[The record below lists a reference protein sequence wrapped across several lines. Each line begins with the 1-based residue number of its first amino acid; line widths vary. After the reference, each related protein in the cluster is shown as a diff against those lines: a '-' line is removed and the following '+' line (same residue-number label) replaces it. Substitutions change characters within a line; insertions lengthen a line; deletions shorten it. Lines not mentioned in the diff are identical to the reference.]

1 MAVVLKNIIAQ
12 SNSIKRTMA
21 TLFIVLCPVLFSV
34 SASAQ
39 TFMEHLQQHK
49 VGEGT
54 VTVVQSKDIDLL
66 VNGHDAISS
75 KPAHADTPKNKPPK
89 ASATKKDKQQKT
101 SVEEGHDTIAIDNSK
116 KLLANATKVD
126 GYRVQVYAGGNSRAD
141 KQRAQQIGAEVK
153 ALFPELPVYVHFY
166 SPRWICRVGNFRSN
180 EEAAKVLQELRRQGY
195 TEASIIKGKIT
206 VQY

>member
-21 TLFIVLCPVLFSV
+21 TLFIVLCSVFFSV
-34 SASAQ
+34 SAGAQ

-75 KPAHADTPKNKPPK
+75 KPTHADTPKNKPPK
-89 ASATKKDKQQKT
+89 ASTTKKDKPVKAT
-101 SVEEGHDTIAIDNSK
+101 AEEGHDTIAIDNSK

-166 SPRWICRVGNFRSN
+166 SPRWICRVGNFRNN
-180 EEAAKVLQELRRQGY
+180 EEATKVLQELRRRGY

-206 VQY
+206 VQH